1 MDNKVEYTLDKSAT
15 SNAAANSPVA
25 MNQQVEDWKKQY
37 GDVILIKNEPEDDE
51 AQLVFYFKKPQRQ
64 HFSRFIKESMKDA
77 YKAMRTMVDDLAL
90 YPAPEVRN
98 KLFEEKPGLV
108 VAVGNELNK
117 VIGVS
122 QDFLTS
128 KV

>member
-1 MDNKVEYTLDKSAT
+1 MNENNANT
-15 SNAAANSPVA
+15 SSLAEKTAKTPHDT
-25 MNQQVEDWKKQY
+25 MLEDWKKQY
-37 GDVILIKNEPEDDE
+37 GDVYKIENEPEDGE
-51 AQLVFYFKKPQRQ
+51 EPLKFYFKKPQRQ

-90 YPAPEVRN
+90 YPSPEVRN

-117 VIGVS
+117 IIGVS